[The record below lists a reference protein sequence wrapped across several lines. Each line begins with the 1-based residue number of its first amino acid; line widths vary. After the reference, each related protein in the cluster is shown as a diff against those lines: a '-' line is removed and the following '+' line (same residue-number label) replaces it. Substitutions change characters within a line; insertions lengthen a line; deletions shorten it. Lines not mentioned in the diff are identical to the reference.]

1 MNTDLIKSVVEKQ
14 MNTKVR
20 KIRAVG
26 KGASG
31 SVYLL
36 KITTEPYEI

>member
-14 MNTKVR
+14 MNTKV
-20 KIRAVG
+20 KQIRAVG

-31 SVYLL
+31 SVYLQ
-36 KITTEPYEI
+36 IS